1 MLKIKN
7 LYVENILHNI
17 NLSIKKGSLV
27 GIFGVS
33 GSGKTTLLKTIKGFN
48 SNYRGEIT
56 FNNEKIDLYNKS
68 IGYIFQENIFFNHL
82 SLMEN
87 FLLTGKTLETIQ
99 ENINYLN
106 LGHLLNK
113 NVKELSGGEKQ
124 RLGICRSLLMDPQI
138 LLMDEPTS
146 ALDYENRQLFYELFI
161 KLNKEKKI
169 TIIMISHDK
178 ESKHI
183 FNEVYYITNGKIEN
197 FIEDSN

>member
-7 LYVENILHNI
+7 LYVNNILHNI
-17 NLSIKKGSLV
+17 NLSIELGTIV
-27 GIFGVS
+27 GIFGTS
-33 GSGKTTLLKTIKGFN
+33 GSGKTTLLRTIKGFN
-48 SNYRGEIT
+48 KNWQGEIT
-56 FNNEKIDLYNKS
+56 FKDKEIDVYDTS

-82 SLMEN
+82 SLIDN
-87 FLLTGKTLETIQ
+87 FLLTGKNLEKIH
-99 ENINYLN
+99 EEINYLN
-106 LGHLLNK
+106 LSHLINK
-113 NVKELSGGEKQ
+113 KIHELSGGEKQ

-146 ALDYENRQLFYELFI
+146 ALDEENRQIFYDIFL

-183 FNEVYYITNGKIEN
+183 FNKIYYMTDGKILNEEIIN
-197 FIEDSN
+197 